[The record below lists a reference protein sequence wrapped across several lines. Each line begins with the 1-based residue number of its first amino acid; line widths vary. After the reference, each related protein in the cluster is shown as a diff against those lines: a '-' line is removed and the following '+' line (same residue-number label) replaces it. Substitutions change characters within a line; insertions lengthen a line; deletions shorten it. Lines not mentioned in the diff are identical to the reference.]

1 MGRTRLT
8 VAGVTAGAVA
18 LALATT
24 GQAHAGVPGA
34 LASFDHLVVIYEE
47 NHSFDNLYGSW
58 APIAGQ
64 PVEGLAQAS
73 DPEQVDQHGNPLGC
87 LLQLDANLVPS
98 SATVTWLDGSQHHGL
113 TSQTCTGTGPTGIA
127 FASHFGQSTPFRI
140 SQYIKPADRT
150 CAPETMQAVN
160 GVQKGDP
167 KGLPGG
173 CTRDL
178 VHRFYQEQYQ
188 LDDGLMDRYATG
200 SDAAGLTMGH
210 YDTAALPIY
219 QYLHAPNHPPYVL
232 ADHFFQGAFGGS
244 FLNHQYLIAARAP
257 QYDPG
262 SAPNPPTGLNSA
274 LDVNGF
280 PTDKYPL
287 YAPVPMS
294 RYNDGVLTAACLLG
308 RPGVNGLPVDITDRA
323 CGDYAVN
330 TMQPPWQPAGGGT
343 VLPPINDS
351 DPTKPIYET
360 NIGDELSRANVSWAW
375 YAGGWDNAAGNVRG
389 RGWTNGHDDKT
400 CLDDE
405 HAPKAVYPYCADA
418 LFQFHHQPFNYFSNY
433 APGKPGRAHLKDEED
448 FSEALRTGTL
458 PAVSFLKPDGEENEH
473 PGYASTE
480 NGESHLI
487 DLLTKIQRS
496 PQAARTLVVVS
507 YDEFGGTWDHVAPP
521 GQGNHDGPA
530 DAYGPGTRI
539 PTLLIG
545 GPLGK
550 SAVDHT
556 SYDTT
561 SVLATIERRWHLAP
575 LGTRDAAVHDL
586 GTAMLAGGSRHR

>member
-1 MGRTRLT
+1 M

-18 LALATT
+18 LGLATT
-24 GQAHAGVPGA
+24 GQAHAEDPGVLSA
-34 LASFDHLVVIYEE
+34 FDHLVVIYEE

-58 APIAGQ
+58 APIGGDT
-64 PVEGLAQAS
+64 VDGLAGA
-73 DPEQVDQHGNPLGC
+73 DDTTQVDQHGKPLGC

-98 SATVTWLDGSQHHGL
+98 TATVKWLDGSEHPGL
-113 TSQTCTGTGPTGIA
+113 TSQACTGTTPTGSA
-127 FASHFGQSTPFRI
+127 FASHFADSAPFRI
-140 SQYIKPADRT
+140 TQYIKPTDRT
-150 CAPETMQAVN
+150 CAPETMQATN

-188 LDDGLMDRYATG
+188 LDGGRMDRYVTG

-232 ADHFFQGAFGGS
+232 TDHFFQGAFGGS
-244 FLNHQYLIAARAP
+244 FLNHQYLIAGRAP
-257 QYDPG
+257 HYDTG
-262 SAPNPPTGLNSA
+262 SAANPPAGFNSA
-274 LDVNGF
+274 LDPNGF
-280 PTDKYPL
+280 PTDKNPL
-287 YAPVPMS
+287 YQPVPMS
-294 RYNDGVLTAACLLG
+294 KYNDGVLTAPCLVG

-323 CGDYAVN
+323 CGNYAVN
-330 TMQPPWQPAGGGT
+330 TVQPSWQPAGSGS

-351 DPTKPIYET
+351 DPTRPMYQT
-360 NIGDELSRANVSWAW
+360 NIGDELSRAGMSWAW
-375 YAGGWDNAAGNVRG
+375 YAGGWDNAAGHVHG
-389 RGWTNGHDDKT
+389 RGWTNGNDGKT

-405 HAPKAVYPYCADA
+405 HSPKAVYPYCADA
-418 LFQFHHQPFNYFSNY
+418 LFQFHHQPFNYFANY
-433 APGKPGRAHLKDEED
+433 APGKPGRAHLQDEQD
-448 FSEALRTGTL
+448 FYEALRAGRL
-458 PAVSFLKPDGEENEH
+458 PAVSFVKPAGEENEH

-487 DLLTKIQRS
+487 DLLQRIARS
-496 PQAARTLVVVS
+496 PQAGRTLVLVT

-530 DAYGPGTRI
+530 DAYGPGTRV
-539 PTLLIG
+539 PALVIG
-545 GPLGK
+545 GPLRK

-561 SVLATIERRWHLAP
+561 SVLATIEHRWHLAA
-575 LGTRDAAVHDL
+575 LGTRDGAVNDL
-586 GTAMLAGGSRHR
+586 GKALQAGGSQHR